1 MARHTDSGLAD
12 AELVRRSLLG
22 AKEPFAELV
31 TRHWATAVALAAR
44 VLGSAELARD
54 AAQEATV
61 SALTGLD
68 QLRSPERF
76 GAWFCGIALNVSRR
90 WLYQLRREIP
100 GLQPDDLACAD
111 PGPAEIAA
119 AKDLASRVR
128 DAIAT
133 LPSGQRDAVL
143 LFYLQGL
150 SHREAAAELGTS
162 AGAVKARL
170 HQARTNLALRLSP
183 LTDTPEGTTMNQAD
197 APEWIDVSVAEVRRT
212 DDASHPKHLMLL
224 RERGGHRRLAI
235 WIGPAEAT
243 AMVISLESVEHPRPM
258 AYSLTA
264 SLLAAAGSS
273 VREIRITR
281 LTPPI
286 YYATVLVAGPD
297 GLQEV
302 DARPSDAVNLA
313 LVAGVPIRA
322 DSRLFGDVQAEH
334 YADALSYP
342 TGTAE
347 LAAEF
352 RQLQQDLLR
361 ERELPTWK
369 PASGT
374 TEALDT
380 IQPAAKPL

>member
-1 MARHTDSGLAD
+1 M
-12 AELVRRSLLG
+12 LG

-31 TRHWATAVALAAR
+31 TRHWATAFALAAR
-44 VLGSAELARD
+44 VLGSTELARD

-68 QLRSPERF
+68 QLRSPDRF
-76 GAWFCGIALNVSRR
+76 GAWFCGIALNVSWR

-100 GLQPDDLACAD
+100 GLPVDELACDA
-111 PGPAEIAA
+111 PGPAEIVAA
-119 AKDLASRVR
+119 ADLAGRVR
-128 DAIAT
+128 EAITT

-170 HQARTNLALRLSP
+170 HQARANLAPRLSS
-183 LTDTPEGTTMNQAD
+183 LAGIPEGTTMNQAD
-197 APEWIDVSVAEVRRT
+197 VPEWIDVSVAEVRRT
-212 DDASHPKHLMLL
+212 DDVPHPKHLMLL
-224 RERGGHRRLAI
+224 HERGGHRRLAI

-243 AMVISLESVEHPRPM
+243 AMVISLESVEQPRPM
-258 AYSLTA
+258 PYGLTA
-264 SLLAAAGSS
+264 NLLAAAGSP

-286 YYATVLVAGPD
+286 YYATVIVEAPNGRR
-297 GLQEV
+297 EV

-334 YADALSYP
+334 YADAMSYP

-352 RQLQQDLLR
+352 RQRQQELQH
-361 ERELPTWK
+361 ERDSPNWK
-369 PASGT
+369 RATDT
-374 TEALDT
+374 T
-380 IQPAAKPL
+380 

>member
-1 MARHTDSGLAD
+1 MARQTDSGRPD
-12 AELVRRSLLG
+12 AELVRQSLLG

-31 TRHWATAVALAAR
+31 TRHWATAFALAAR
-44 VLGSAELARD
+44 VLGSTELARD

-68 QLRSPERF
+68 QLRSPDRF
-76 GAWFCGIALNVSRR
+76 GAWFCGIALNVSWR

-100 GLQPDDLACAD
+100 GLPVDELACDA
-111 PGPAEIAA
+111 PGPAEIVAA
-119 AKDLASRVR
+119 ADLAGRVR
-128 DAIAT
+128 EAITT

-150 SHREAAAELGTS
+150 SHREAAAELSIS
-162 AGAVKARL
+162 AGAVNARL
-170 HQARTNLALRLSP
+170 HQARTNLAPRLSP
-183 LTDTPEGTTMNQAD
+183 LADIPEGTTMNQAD

-212 DDASHPKHLMLL
+212 DDVPHPKHLMLL
-224 RERGGHRRLAI
+224 HERGGDRRLAI

-243 AMVISLESVEHPRPM
+243 AMVLSLESVEHPRPM
-258 AYSLTA
+258 PYSLTA
-264 SLLAAAGSS
+264 SLLGAVGTPL
-273 VREIRITR
+273 REVRITR
-281 LTPPI
+281 LTPPV
-286 YYATVLVAGPD
+286 YYATVIVAAPNGP
-297 GLQEV
+297 QEV

-322 DSRLFGDVQAEH
+322 DSRLFGEEQTEH

-352 RQLQQDLLR
+352 RQLQQELQH
-361 ERELPTWK
+361 EREFPNWK
-369 PASGT
+369 RSPNT
-374 TEALDT
+374 T
-380 IQPAAKPL
+380 